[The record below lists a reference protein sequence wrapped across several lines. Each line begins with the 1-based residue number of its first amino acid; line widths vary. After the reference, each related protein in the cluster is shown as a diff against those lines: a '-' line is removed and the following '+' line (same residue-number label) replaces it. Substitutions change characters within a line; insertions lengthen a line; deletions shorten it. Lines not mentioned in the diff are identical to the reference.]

1 MQRHV
6 SDGEIGR
13 LAAFDE
19 LHGMLTMV
27 VSAFAGA
34 AVISRSGLAA
44 GPLAGA
50 MLGLSGVTAIALI
63 ASCGSREPPIC

>member
-1 MQRHV
+1 MTHSARTFPRVHSAMQRHV

-34 AVISRSGLAA
+34 AVSAIPRSR
-44 GPLAGA
+44 
-50 MLGLSGVTAIALI
+50 AILD
-63 ASCGSREPPIC
+63 RP